1 MKMNYGVKISPPT
14 IEIARAFGS
23 NVEPVPL
30 KGGQNT
36 SYLAGNIVLKPA
48 GGKSGTEW
56 RAQVFSSLPESR
68 DVRFNRPIKSIHGDW
83 AHEGYVAW
91 AFLKGEHVKGQYD
104 KKLKASVA
112 FHELLKG
119 VPQPEGLK
127 APKGPW
133 STGNW
138 VALGQKEFDYDQEF
152 VDLYNQIKPHLKPLP
167 EDRQLVHGDMYQ
179 NFLLDEILPPAL
191 IDFSGV
197 WAPNGFAEG
206 IMLADAINW
215 GNATDEELEVFKQV
229 PNIEQMAWR
238 GALTR
243 ITEQAEHIK
252 FFGKEKAE
260 AVQEAR
266 KFQKVFD
273 YLNQNF

>member
-1 MKMNYGVKISPPT
+1 MKTNYGVKIAPPT

-68 DVRFNRPIKSIHGDW
+68 EVRFHRPIKSINGDW

-91 AFLKGEHVKGQYD
+91 EFLKGEHVKGQYD
-104 KKLKASVA
+104 KKLKASHA
-112 FHELLKG
+112 FHKLLRG
-119 VPQPEGLK
+119 FPQPEGLK
-127 APKGPW
+127 TPKGPW

-138 VALGQKEFDYDQEF
+138 VALSQLEFDYDQEF
-152 VDLYNQIKPHLKPLP
+152 MDLYNQIKPHLKPLP
-167 EDRQLVHGDMYQ
+167 EDRQLVHGDMFQ

-243 ITEQAEHIK
+243 IAELAEHIK

-260 AVQEAR
+260 AVKEAR
-266 KFQKVFD
+266 NLQKVFD
-273 YLNQNF
+273 YLNKNF